1 MTSAAPLFPHTQDQ
15 LKEIAAGILRCAA
28 QGGAS
33 SAAVEISEGSGF
45 SVTVRRGALETIER
59 HRYQAAGGTIWIGTR
74 RGDASTNDLSP
85 ASIQSTVAA
94 AIDFARHA
102 AEDACAGLADAHCL
116 EGAPPALDLFQPWR
130 IDTEA
135 AAELARRA
143 EQAAFDAGARI
154 RNSEGATVCAQHG
167 QFVLATSHGFLAG
180 YPYSRHSI

>member
-15 LKEIAAGILRCAA
+15 LKEIAAGILRYAA

-45 SVTVRRGALETIER
+45 SVTVRR
-59 HRYQAAGGTIWIGTR
+59 
-74 RGDASTNDLSP
+74 
-85 ASIQSTVAA
+85 
-94 AIDFARHA
+94 
-102 AEDACAGLADAHCL
+102 AGLADAHCL
-116 EGAPPALDLFQPWR
+116 EGAPPALDLFHPWR

-154 RNSEGATVCAQHG
+154 RNS
-167 QFVLATSHGFLAG
+167 
-180 YPYSRHSI
+180 

>member
-45 SVTVRRGALETIER
+45 SVTVRRGE
-59 HRYQAAGGTIWIGTR
+59 
-74 RGDASTNDLSP
+74 ASTNDLSP
-85 ASIQSTVAA
+85 DSIQSTVAA

-116 EGAPPALDLFQPWR
+116 EGAPPAL
-130 IDTEA
+130 
-135 AAELARRA
+135 
-143 EQAAFDAGARI
+143 
-154 RNSEGATVCAQHG
+154 
-167 QFVLATSHGFLAG
+167 
-180 YPYSRHSI
+180 

>member
-59 HRYQAAGGTIWIGTR
+59 HRDQAVGVTIWIGTR

-85 ASIQSTVAA
+85 DS
-94 AIDFARHA
+94 
-102 AEDACAGLADAHCL
+102 HCL
-116 EGAPPALDLFQPWR
+116 EGAPPALDLFHPWR

-154 RNSEGATVCAQHG
+154 RNSEGA
-167 QFVLATSHGFLAG
+167 
-180 YPYSRHSI
+180 